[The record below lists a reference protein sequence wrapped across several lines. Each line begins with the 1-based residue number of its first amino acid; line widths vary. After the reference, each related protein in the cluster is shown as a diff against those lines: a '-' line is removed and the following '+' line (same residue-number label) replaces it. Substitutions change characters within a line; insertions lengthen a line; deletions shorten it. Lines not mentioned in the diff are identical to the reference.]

1 MDIPEQKLRTW
12 FIILSGKKLF
22 TLIERDGYKIKLI
35 SRNTLVVY
43 GHDEN
48 GTEVGQ
54 WFFRSEVIDDDPH
67 QNTRISEERTGQEQ
81 LALF

>member
-1 MDIPEQKLRTW
+1 MDIPEQKLRMW
-12 FIILSGKKLF
+12 FIILSSKKLF

-35 SRNTLVVY
+35 SRNTIAVY
-43 GHDEN
+43 GHDEK

-54 WFFRSEVIDDDPH
+54 WFFRSEIIDDDPH
-67 QNTRISEERTGQEQ
+67 QNTRISEERTEQEQ

>member
-35 SRNTLVVY
+35 SRNTITVY
-43 GHDEN
+43 GHDAN
-48 GTEVGQ
+48 GTEIGQ

-67 QNTRISEERTGQEQ
+67 QNTRISEERTEQEQ